1 MCCEVEYSFCF
12 SLLERNERRSK
23 NDRPASGLNFH
34 ASHLHSLPHEQ
45 RKKDTSKQC
54 IQRHTNAFHVPQN
67 MHSFHLQ
74 SSASFVTDGPTA
86 LLEAI
91 DHGLHETDPT
101 QASYILVFKARSL
114 GNTQYATS
122 QFRVHGPPS
131 WTRLS
136 SLQSCDQRDH
146 PAQRHSRIGA

>member
-1 MCCEVEYSFCF
+1 MCCEVGYSFCF
-12 SLLERNERRSK
+12 SLLEGNERRSK
-23 NDRPASGLNFH
+23 NGQPAPGLNVH

-54 IQRHTNAFHVPQN
+54 IQRHTNVFHVPQDVR
-67 MHSFHLQ
+67 SFHLR
-74 SSASFVTDGPTA
+74 SSASTVTDSSTA

-91 DHGLHETDPT
+91 DHGLHKTDST

-114 GNTQYATS
+114 GNTTS
-122 QFRVHGPPS
+122 QFRVPGPPS